1 MGFSERPPEFV
12 ESRRKPKSYG
22 DIFFHWLTVFLLV
35 FFAVV
40 MVTPFIWLLSSSFKT
55 QINIFQYP
63 PELIPDPF
71 VPENYVRALTYKPF
85 GIYFR
90 NTLIVAGLNVIAVVF
105 TSSFCAYGFA
115 RMRFPGRDFWFGIV
129 MATLFLPYAIL
140 LVPSFIV
147 FSRLGWVDTFLP
159 LVVPPFFG
167 GGAFNIFLMRQFFRT
182 IPEEICDAARI
193 DGCSELGVYAR
204 VMLPLS
210 KPALITIGIFTFL
223 FAWNDL
229 IGPITYLRSPENFT
243 IAAGL
248 ASFRSQTDISWDLQL
263 AASAAV
269 TLPVIVLFFLAQRY
283 FIQGVVMTGLK
294 G

>member
-1 MGFSERPPEFV
+1 MGFSQKPADYV
-12 ESRRKPKSYG
+12 ESRRRPKSYG
-22 DIFFHWLTVFLLV
+22 DVFFHWLTVFLLV

-40 MVTPFIWLLSSSFKT
+40 MVTPFIWLLSSSLKT

-63 PELIPDPF
+63 PQLIPDPF
-71 VPENYVRALTYKPF
+71 VPENYVYALTYKPF
-85 GIYFR
+85 GTYFR

-129 MATLFLPYAIL
+129 MATLFLPYAVL

-182 IPEEICDAARI
+182 IPEEIADAARI
-193 DGCSELGVYAR
+193 DGCSEFGVYWR
-204 VMLPLS
+204 VMLALVQAGADHHRHLHFPLRLERFDRPNHL
-210 KPALITIGIFTFL
+210 PAV
-223 FAWNDL
+223 A
-229 IGPITYLRSPENFT
+229 R
-243 IAAGL
+243 
-248 ASFRSQTDISWDLQL
+248 
-263 AASAAV
+263 
-269 TLPVIVLFFLAQRY
+269 
-283 FIQGVVMTGLK
+283 
-294 G
+294 